1 MIKPKEGADLVE
13 GIRLAFNA
21 RMFANSY
28 ANNGKGSFNLLQ
40 AKIDA
45 ESELDSWLSNNLD
58 GLPTQQ
64 QTDGKEKMQ

>member
-28 ANNGKGSFNLLQ
+28 ANNGKGSFYLLQ

-45 ESELDSWLSNNLD
+45 ESALDSWLSNNLD
-58 GLPTQQ
+58 GLPEQNKIET
-64 QTDGKEKMQ
+64 EK

>member
-1 MIKPKEGADLVE
+1 MPIKPKEGANLVE

-28 ANNGKGSFNLLQ
+28 ANSGKGSFNLLQ

-45 ESELDSWLSNNLD
+45 ESALDSWLVKNLD
-58 GLPTQQ
+58 GLPEQNKIET
-64 QTDGKEKMQ
+64 EK

>member
-1 MIKPKEGADLVE
+1 MIKPKEGSDLVE

-28 ANNGKGSFNLLQ
+28 ANNGKGSFSLLQ

-45 ESELDSWLSNNLD
+45 ESALDSWLSNNLD
-58 GLPTQQ
+58 GLPEQNKTETEQ
-64 QTDGKEKMQ
+64 

>member
-1 MIKPKEGADLVE
+1 MPIKVKEGANKDE

-28 ANNGKGSFNLLQ
+28 ANNGRGSYNLLQ

-45 ESELDSWLSNNLD
+45 ESALDSWLVKNLD
-58 GLPTQQ
+58 GLPEQKNK
-64 QTDGKEKMQ
+64 TDKNVD